1 MPENVAKPPK
11 TQIGARERRVGTRQT
26 MVLRVGILTAG
37 DRTTFCLVRNIS
49 PMGVQV
55 RLFGVIAEG
64 SEVQLR
70 LGDEDSLAGRLVW
83 IRDGLAGIEF
93 NAPLDPE
100 TMLRAMQKLAPARRR
115 SAPRVD
121 AFARAVLRTGGKT
134 YAAELRDI
142 STSGAKLRTQRPIR
156 HAAVVMLDLPD
167 LPGLRSFV
175 RWSDGNDL
183 GLAFDAPLPIQ
194 VIADWINERVAV
206 SG

>member
-1 MPENVAKPPK
+1 
-11 TQIGARERRVGTRQT
+11 
-26 MVLRVGILTAG
+26 MVLRVGILTGAG
-37 DRTTFCLVRNIS
+37 RSTFCLVRNIS
-49 PMGVQV
+49 PQGVQV
-55 RLFGVIAEG
+55 RLFGVLAEG
-64 SEVQLR
+64 SEVHLR

-93 NAPLDPE
+93 NEPLDPL

-121 AFARAVLRTGGKT
+121 TFARAVVRTGGKT

-142 STSGAKLRTQRPIR
+142 STSGAKLRTQRPI
-156 HAAVVMLDLPD
+156 HPGPVVMLDLPD
-167 LPGLRSFV
+167 LPALRTFV
-175 RWSDGNDL
+175 RWFDGNDL
-183 GLAFDAPLPIQ
+183 GLAFEAPIPIQ